1 VKIGDHINEQYTNC
15 LFKSNGKVI
24 VYYEFEDKGFTAL
37 YQEISDSESAGW
49 DSPEENYSLINITLS
64 DSIGQGV
71 NSMLIPISIEENYID
86 TSDTEISSSTF
97 KDLKLKEEHI
107 EEFLRKNIEVI
118 FGEEETLLIVGQQ
131 VNNKEKGRSDLTAI
145 DENGNIVLIEIKR
158 DVDDIKSRKEAFEFQ
173 AIRYAASYAKIKTPD
188 ELVNKI
194 FSKYIEKH
202 KKEFELGDLT
212 PVEKGKRIIN
222 DFLVNNNSLKTFNQK
237 QRIILVASSFDPQ
250 TLSAVAWLIANNV
263 DISCFSI
270 MPLKIN
276 NQVFL
281 QVDRVLPPSSLEDFY
296 VEIKDNEAAELEKS
310 PIGITRTN
318 LPRMPKLFEWGLI
331 KEGDKL
337 YIKNHDKEASLA
349 EVIDQRFV
357 NYKGNKM
364 TYNQWG
370 QDVTGWSSI
379 CIYEWAVK
387 IDSDKTL
394 DNLRREKLN
403 EIDNEV

>member
-1 VKIGDHINEQYTNC
+1 
-15 LFKSNGKVI
+15 
-24 VYYEFEDKGFTAL
+24 
-37 YQEISDSESAGW
+37 
-49 DSPEENYSLINITLS
+49 
-64 DSIGQGV
+64 
-71 NSMLIPISIEENYID
+71 MLIPISIEENYID